1 MRDIC
6 RVSLSLLSS
15 RPNIFSSLKSCLMG
29 HGLQVSCLI
38 NMELVTQL
46 KPSFVSYTNY
56 YYLPDSM
63 LTQLTFILT

>member
-6 RVSLSLLSS
+6 HVSSSLLAP

-29 HGLQVSCLI
+29 HGLQVSCLL

-46 KPSFVSYTNY
+46 KLSFASYTNY
-56 YYLPDSM
+56 YCLPDSM
-63 LTQLTFILT
+63 LIQLTFILT